1 MTPRLHDM
9 GGPRTSSAGAFS
21 EVVPGVVEVHE
32 VEVIEGEVSRDNDEE
47 EDQVGEKGRR
57 CGRR

>member
-1 MTPRLHDM
+1 M

-32 VEVIEGEVSRDNDEE
+32 VEVIEGEVNREE
-47 EDQVGEKGRR
+47 RGEERGTGEGERGRR
-57 CGRR
+57 

>member
-1 MTPRLHDM
+1 M

-32 VEVIEGEVSRDNDEE
+32 VEVLEGEVSGDNDEE